1 MARWFINAFAAGKG
15 RSTVDSESRR
25 ASNKA
30 SDARRQFDRAERERD
45 LDKKLNYLADGL
57 SSLAEAVEHVSNTTP
72 PIANVAFASS
82 LLAKDLGPA
91 LEEQTQNIVESLKT

>member
-1 MARWFINAFAAGKG
+1 MFTGKLSNISRAEAKSLVEKNSG
-15 RSTVDSESRR
+15 SVLSTV
-25 ASNKA
+25 N
-30 SDARRQFDRAERERD
+30 
-45 LDKKLNYLADGL
+45 KKLNYLADGL

-82 LLAKDLGPA
+82 LLAKDLGNA

>member
-1 MARWFINAFAAGKG
+1 MARWFINAVSAGKG

-25 ASNKA
+25 ASSKA

-45 LDKKLNYLADGL
+45 IDKKLNYLADGL
-57 SSLAEAVEHVSNTTP
+57 SSLAEAIEHVSNTTP

-82 LLAKDLGPA
+82 LLAKDLGSA
-91 LEEQTQNIVESLKT
+91 LEEQTNDIVTELKS